1 MRWLDTLTNSM
12 DMSLSKLRKLVMD
25 REACRDAVHGIA
37 KRQTQLSDWT
47 DIMKWLHWT
56 VMGQWFLPTF
66 HFCPFS
72 IGMSITATLCL
83 STGVYWVCWEQITRL
98 SSSTGPQKLYS
109 QATPQKAHLVWDFG
123 HWVYTITRQDW
134 GDLGR
139 EWIYF
144 ACEKSIDHWRP
155 ESRLEQA

>member
-1 MRWLDTLTNSM
+1 M
-12 DMSLSKLRKLVMD
+12 DMSLSKFRKLVMD
-25 REACRDAVHGIA
+25 REACRDAVHGVA

-56 VMGQWFLPTF
+56 VMGEWFLPTF
-66 HFCPFS
+66 HFCPFW

-123 HWVYTITRQDW
+123 LSFLVWDFDWVYTITRQDW
-134 GDLGR
+134 GILVGSQYILHVRRALITRDQR
-139 EWIYF
+139 
-144 ACEKSIDHWRP
+144 AD
-155 ESRLEQA
+155 